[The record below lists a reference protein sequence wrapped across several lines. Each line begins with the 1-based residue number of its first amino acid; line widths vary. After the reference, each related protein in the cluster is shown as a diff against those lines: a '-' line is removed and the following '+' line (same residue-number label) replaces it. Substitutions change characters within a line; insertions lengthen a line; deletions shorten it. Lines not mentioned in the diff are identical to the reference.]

1 MRETAGSPD
10 MSVHMYQIAWYHI
23 PKGGYF
29 QNKKQHKREKR
40 SHNGDYEHYRF
51 LGGDIA

>member
-10 MSVHMYQIAWYHI
+10 MPVHMYQIAWHHT

-29 QNKKQHKREKR
+29 QNKKNTNEK
-40 SHNGDYEHYRF
+40 NNV
-51 LGGDIA
+51 LTTVTMNIIAL